1 MQIVHAQSVR
11 DIIPTPGEK
20 SLVLPSHTDVPEGQE
35 GGRLSN
41 FPGLPLRF
49 EYPRG
54 ISRPGRG
61 RECKGSTSPAQS
73 DVSDQIAGGRHGLPK
88 GSRHTEHPSG
98 LHQPRTQHPAGRP
111 CRPGTWLNPAMEHTD
126 SMERD
131 SEYLERRRRCAL
143 FRELSQPDRVLLE
156 WRVVDGWDYAEIALR
171 LGVPPADLVKR
182 VQRIRTDLRRRA
194 KALGA
199 GETQFKVA
207 ATVTI

>member
-111 CRPGTWLNPAMEHTD
+111 CRPSKRLNSAMEHTD
-126 SMERD
+126 SIERD
-131 SEYLERRRRCAL
+131 SEYLERLRRYAL
-143 FRELSQPDRVLLE
+143 VRELPQPDRVLLE
-156 WRVVDGWDYAEIALR
+156 WRIVDGWDYDIIALR
-171 LGVPPADLVKR
+171 LGVPRADLVKR
-182 VQRIRTDLRRRA
+182 VHRIRTDLRRMA
-194 KALGA
+194 KALGV
-199 GETQFKVA
+199 GETKLDIA
-207 ATVTI
+207 A